1 MFWTLEDWARKHLF
15 SRWPFGSHFPVPFI
29 LTGKNSGKRSPPVG
43 KCSHVDAASSLL
55 MSFFLSIPL
64 PCSSSLACF
73 MRLCQ
78 QVLDD
83 PNEDHLYMG
92 KRALAFCHPCS
103 GSYASQSPGVLS
115 IQPLRLVPPTLSCSS
130 GLHTE
135 GCTLDL
141 KQEVERSSCWDF
153 IWVSCSSVF

>member
-1 MFWTLEDWARKHLF
+1 MAIWITLSCALYLNCEKQWKAQP
-15 SRWPFGSHFPVPFI
+15 SRWQVQSCGCCFLPA
-29 LTGKNSGKRSPPVG
+29 
-43 KCSHVDAASSLL
+43 HVF
-55 MSFFLSIPL
+55 FFLSLPL
-64 PCSSSLACF
+64 PCSSSPACS

-103 GSYASQSPGVLS
+103 GSYASHSPGVLS

-130 GLHTE
+130 GPHTE
-135 GCTLDL
+135 GCTLGL
-141 KQEVERSSCWDF
+141 KQEVERSSSWDF